1 LIKQQAYKAAHDL
14 KHMVTASRKYTY
26 NAMNQLI
33 RQEGSQRGVQQY
45 HYSNRQQLTG
55 WQADFTNTQTLES
68 GQYQFDPAS
77 QLIGLEE
84 QQTDKRYAYDQRG
97 NHIHQ
102 WRGKDHAIQTQY
114 RYSAQNEL
122 IEVVEQKR
130 HIQTQVHF
138 QYDALG
144 RRIQKEVTQRS
155 VCTGEITSHY
165 KHDYLWMGDVILED
179 RCTELLANSHPAKQ
193 AANTDKVVSIGSNN
207 NADTGEL
214 QSNDGVILYLHE
226 PSAFRPLAQI
236 RSEQT
241 GEGEQTEL
249 IYYYH
254 LDHIGTPLELT
265 DEQGRIVWQ
274 ANYTGFGQ
282 ARIINSGIT
291 NLIRYPGQYEDSEIG
306 LHYNRFRYYDPSSG
320 QYTQQ
325 DPIGLMGGEQLSQ
338 YVADPVN
345 WVDVLG
351 LQKDCPLD
359 WEAVVPKR
367 ERYKGQNR
375 EDHVRLHNSD
385 NSVKPEHGVFYGD
398 GVDVTNQAW
407 SQAQKL
413 KIKPDS
419 DEKLFVPMGK
429 LTGRAVGQKAD
440 TGELFYGV
448 HIKLVPGIKK

>member
-1 LIKQQAYKAAHDL
+1 LLDDQLITQHQYDRWGREHQRRCGSLTQLNEYDPQDRLIKQQAYKAAHDL
-14 KHMVTASRKYTY
+14 KHTVTTSRKYTY

-33 RQEGSQRGVQQY
+33 RQEDSQRGVQQY

-84 QQTDKRYAYDQRG
+84 QQTDKRRIDLDQEADTQQGVVSAGRLLVQGDKRYAYDQRG
-97 NHIHQ
+97 NRIHQ

-122 IEVVEQKR
+122 TEVVEQKR

-155 VCTGEITSHY
+155 VRTGEITSHY

-179 RCTELLANSHPAKQ
+179 RCTELLVNSHPAKQ
-193 AANTDKVVSIGSNN
+193 VANTDKVVSIGSNN

-214 QSNDGVILYLHE
+214 TSNAGVILYLHE
-226 PSAFRPLAQI
+226 PSAFRPMAQI

-241 GEGEQTEL
+241 GEGEQTES

-274 ANYTGFGQ
+274 ANYSGFGQ
-282 ARIINSGIT
+282 ARIINSGII

-306 LHYNRFRYYDPSSG
+306 LHYNRF
-320 QYTQQ
+320 
-325 DPIGLMGGEQLSQ
+325 
-338 YVADPVN
+338 
-345 WVDVLG
+345 
-351 LQKDCPLD
+351 
-359 WEAVVPKR
+359 
-367 ERYKGQNR
+367 
-375 EDHVRLHNSD
+375 
-385 NSVKPEHGVFYGD
+385 
-398 GVDVTNQAW
+398 
-407 SQAQKL
+407 
-413 KIKPDS
+413 
-419 DEKLFVPMGK
+419 
-429 LTGRAVGQKAD
+429 
-440 TGELFYGV
+440 
-448 HIKLVPGIKK
+448 